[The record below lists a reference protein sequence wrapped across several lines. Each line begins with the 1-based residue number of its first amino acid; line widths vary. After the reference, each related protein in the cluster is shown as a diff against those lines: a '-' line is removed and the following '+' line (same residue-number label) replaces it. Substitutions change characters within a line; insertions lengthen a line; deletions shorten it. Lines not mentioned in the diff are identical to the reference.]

1 MSSFRFRKKTEYGMM
16 MVAQLAAAGKEGLVS
31 VRAMQE
37 QGLPRSFLVKIA
49 RDLIKAK
56 LVVAKEGRGGGY
68 SLTREPKDVTL
79 REVVE
84 AIEGPVATAGCLVH
98 GTKKCPLA
106 DKCPHRAMMEK
117 ITDEIGDILG
127 KYRLSQFGEK

>member
-16 MVAQLAAAGKEGLVS
+16 MVSLLAKEGKDGLVS
-31 VRAMQE
+31 VRSMQD

-56 LVVAKEGRGGGY
+56 LIVAKEGRGGGY
-68 SLTREPKDVTL
+68 SLAKDPTTVTL

-84 AIEGPVATAGCLVH
+84 AIDGEVATSSCMIH
-98 GTKKCPLA
+98 GAKKCPLA
-106 DKCPHRAMMEK
+106 DKCPHKTMMRK
-117 ITDEIGDILG
+117 LTDEINEVLS
-127 KYRLSQFGEK
+127 KYKLTDFENK

>member
-1 MSSFRFRKKTEYGMM
+1 MM
-16 MVAQLAAAGKEGLVS
+16 MVAQLAAAGCDGLVS
-31 VRAMQE
+31 VREMQE
-37 QGLPRSFLVKIA
+37 KGLPRSFLVKIA

-68 SLTREPKDVTL
+68 SLTREPSEVTL

-106 DKCPHRAMMEK
+106 DNCPHRTMMEK
-117 ITDEIGDILG
+117 ITGEIGDILG
-127 KYRLSQFGEK
+127 KYKLSQFGDK

>member
-16 MVAQLAAAGKEGLVS
+16 MVAQLAAVGKDGLVS

-68 SLTREPKDVTL
+68 SLTMDPKDITL

-98 GTKKCPLA
+98 GNKKCPLA
-106 DKCPHRAMMEK
+106 DKCPHKTMMER
-117 ITDEIGDILG
+117 ITGEIGDILG
-127 KYRLSQFGEK
+127 KYKLSQFGDK